1 MSRSFVPLA
10 RSVTLNV
17 CVLPYVMRCTNTVV
31 RIFGY
36 QIVSLLR
43 PVATTKYVLVV
54 QTAAAHS
61 IRNVYIA
68 ILNVYITIQYC
79 WFYVVIS
86 NSTFQ
91 LRRIYTINGY
101 NKKTHTHSNTYTSI
115 YINGFLYRYID
126 ERTEFMHYFER
137 ISTQKICVAFDS
149 NRCLVF
155 LFTFK
160 MILMFELMSFYYLP
174 FLSYK
179 SSIEDRYL

>member
-1 MSRSFVPLA
+1 MTTTVETAKIHSTASSVAYSRGYYKIFRCLAHSFHSLA

-101 NKKTHTHSNTYTSI
+101 NKKHTHTVIHI
-115 YINGFLYRYID
+115 
-126 ERTEFMHYFER
+126 
-137 ISTQKICVAFDS
+137 Q
-149 NRCLVF
+149 VF
-155 LFTFK
+155 
-160 MILMFELMSFYYLP
+160 I
-174 FLSYK
+174 
-179 SSIEDRYL
+179 